1 MHISKTTIL
10 LLLLGLLLVLP
21 ALAAADVAVIV
32 NPANTNQV
40 DEQFIQKA
48 FLGSVGRWPS
58 RANVVLVELPETSA
72 DTIHFYTKML
82 RKSPAAVRD
91 IWAANYFTGKASPP
105 KQGATDDDVKRQV
118 AANKNAI
125 GFINSNSVDG
135 SVKVIYTVR

>member
-1 MHISKTTIL
+1 MNISKTNFL

-21 ALAAADVAVIV
+21 ALATADTAVIV
-32 NPANTNQV
+32 NSANTNQV

-58 RANVVLVELPETSA
+58 RANIVLVELPETSPE
-72 DTIHFYTKML
+72 TIHFYNKIL
-82 RKSPAAVRD
+82 HKSPTAVRD

-105 KQGATDDDVKRQV
+105 KQGATDDEVKRLV

-125 GFINSNSVDG
+125 GFINSGSVDG
-135 SVKVIYTVR
+135 SVKVIYTVK